1 MRIGRRGRQGDVPGH
16 GVPRNDTERIE
27 AIAHDADLPVEEVLR
42 DVAEFRLALET
53 DMIVAAAAAD
63 EPTLLS
69 EIVDGERLE
78 LADFHD
84 RLLERLVDAAAQDE
98 LAARRDR
105 RRDKRVT
112 ARASGVQ
119 RVGRV
124 VAAAAALVALVGLTR
139 PSPAQQD
146 SDNRLALATASQQ
159 YADLTSAVSGASHD
173 SVSQAAAEFH
183 ETLESLITQHAA
195 DPQVAQQAAALLQAE
210 IKLLEGDGSMGASHV
225 LAEARSL
232 ITLLRRTTP
241 PNVRASVAPILDA
254 VPSPRP
260 SPSASPK
267 PKPKPSSASPTPTP
281 KQSSSTKA
289 SSTPPPEDDNPLNT
303 P

>member
-1 MRIGRRGRQGDVPGH
+1 MRIGRRGRQGHVPGH
-16 GVPRNDTERIE
+16 GVPRNDSERIE

-63 EPTLLS
+63 EPALLS
-69 EIVDGERLE
+69 EIVDGERME

-98 LAARRDR
+98 LAARRER
-105 RRDKRVT
+105 RRDRREGPT
-112 ARASGVQ
+112 RTQRA
-119 RVGRV
+119 GRL
-124 VAAAAALVALVGLTR
+124 VAAAAALVALVGVTR
-139 PSPAQQD
+139 ATPAERQ

-173 SVSQAAAEFH
+173 SVSEAAAEFH

-195 DPQVAQQAAALLQAE
+195 DPQVAQQAAALLHAE
-210 IKLLEGDGSMGASHV
+210 IQLLEGDGSVGASHV

-232 ITLLRRTTP
+232 ITLLRQATP

-260 SPSASPK
+260 SPTASPK
-267 PKPKPSSASPTPTP
+267 PKPKPSSASPAPSP
-281 KQSSSTKA
+281 KPSSSPKA
-289 SSTPPPEDDNPLNT
+289 SSSPSGEDDNPLHT